1 MNPMLCTRCHKN
13 IAVVFVTRFEN
24 GESKNEGLCLKCAKE
39 LGIKPVE
46 DMMQKMG
53 ISDEDLDNLTGEM
66 MSALQSAASGMEG
79 LVPRPEEGDD
89 PDTPGDDEDEGR
101 TATFPFLSK
110 LMGNMPPAA
119 GGPRSRRGPGSPPCR
134 GCGAGRGCR
143 PASAPPP
150 SQRPPGRQRGRDRW
164 P

>member
-53 ISDEDLDNLTGEM
+53 ISDDDLDNLSGEM

-79 LVPRPEEGDD
+79 LIPQDADQDASDD
-89 PDTPGDDEDEGR
+89 NPAEEDEGR
-101 TATFPFLSK
+101 TATFPFLNK
-110 LMGNMPPAA
+110 LMGSMPPL
-119 GGPRSRRGPGSPPCR
+119 GSRRSGTAGSNRAERPEKAQVFGHLLHFSHRPCR
-134 GCGAGRGCR
+134 R
-143 PASAPPP
+143 
-150 SQRPPGRQRGRDRW
+150 RQAR
-164 P
+164 